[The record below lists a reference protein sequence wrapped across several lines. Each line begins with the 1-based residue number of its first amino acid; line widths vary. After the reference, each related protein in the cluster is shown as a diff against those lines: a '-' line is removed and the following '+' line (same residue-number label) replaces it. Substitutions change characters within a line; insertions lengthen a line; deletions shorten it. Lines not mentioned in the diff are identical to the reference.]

1 MVFLYP
7 IIMDFKNLPFK
18 LGMQYENWEF
28 DLEIAPKDR
37 IKEYDGFIYL
47 GEITVLNI
55 KPIKVELIFGLDILV
70 AVILSFNESDVSKLE
85 ILKEHG
91 YTQINQYFY
100 ISNPLIYYQIYLSL
114 LC

>member
-7 IIMDFKNLPFK
+7 IIMNFNELPFK
-18 LGMQYENWEF
+18 IGMQYENWEF

-37 IKEYDGFIYL
+37 IEGYDGFIFL
-47 GEITVLNI
+47 GEIAILNI
-55 KPIKVELIFGLDILV
+55 KPLQIELIFGLDILA
-70 AVILSFNESDVSKLE
+70 AVILSFKESDIPKLE

-91 YTQINQYFY
+91 YTQMNQYFY
-100 ISNPLIYYQIYLSL
+100 ISNPLIYHHIYLSL